1 MIFKVMTLF
10 PEMFEGF
17 KSTSMIGRAVKEG
30 VLSIDAINFRE
41 FSDSKHRQVDDA
53 PFGGGAGMVIRP
65 QPLADCL
72 KAQSLSDNA
81 KVIYMTPKG
90 KVFDQKMA
98 IEFSKA
104 SELVFVCGHYEGI
117 DQRFIDKYVTDE
129 VSIGDYV
136 LTGGELPA
144 MVVMDAVARMV
155 EGVLGKSVSYEEE
168 SHYNHLLEYPH
179 YTRPAVFEEM
189 TVPEVLMSGN
199 HAKIE
204 EWRLEASLHL
214 TGQRR
219 PDMLQKYDYS
229 HFSKRKRERILG
241 IIKKYCDNK

>member
-1 MIFKVMTLF
+1 MKFTVMTLF
-10 PEMFEGF
+10 PEMFDGF

-30 VLSIDAINFRE
+30 KLSVEAINFRDY
-41 FSDSKHRQVDDA
+41 SDSKHRQVDDA

-65 QPLADCL
+65 QPLAACL
-72 KAQSLSDNA
+72 KAQNLSPNTRI
-81 KVIYMTPKG
+81 VYMTPKG
-90 KVFDQKMA
+90 KTFTQQMA
-98 IEFSKA
+98 IELSRA
-104 SELVFVCGHYEGI
+104 EDLVLVCGHYEGI

-129 VSIGDYV
+129 ISIGDYV

-155 EGVLGKSVSYEEE
+155 DGVLGKSVSYEEE

-179 YTRPAVFEEM
+179 YTRPAEFEGLS
-189 TVPEVLMSGN
+189 VPEVLLSGN

-214 TGQRR
+214 TGERR
-219 PDMLQKYDYS
+219 PDMLKKFDYG
-229 HFSKRKRERILG
+229 HFSKRKREKILA
-241 IIKKYCDNK
+241 IIKRYCDK